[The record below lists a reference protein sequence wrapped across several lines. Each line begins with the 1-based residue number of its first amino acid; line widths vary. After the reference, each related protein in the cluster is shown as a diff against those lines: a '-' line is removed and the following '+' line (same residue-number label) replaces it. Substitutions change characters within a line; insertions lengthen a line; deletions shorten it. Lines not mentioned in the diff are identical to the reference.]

1 MWHSRK
7 LILRRTFSLTLTWIA
22 SSRNKICVDFSPVT
36 SSEFFR
42 ISNEFSKIFI
52 KLGQRS
58 DPIIFCVICAQ
69 RQRHQCNTHR
79 KFASVTS
86 DTNSSKDLVA
96 NESKF
101 RHFARGEA
109 VSPSISKLS
118 GFRAAHAGIFVAIAG
133 PTKFSMMKRSKAAQ
147 AQSDNGFNIFH

>member
-1 MWHSRK
+1 M
-7 LILRRTFSLTLTWIA
+7 A
-22 SSRNKICVDFSPVT
+22 SSKNKTCVDFSPVT
-36 SSEFFR
+36 SSAFLS

-86 DTNSSKDLVA
+86 DTSISKDLVA

-101 RHFARGEA
+101 RHLARGEA
-109 VSPSISKLS
+109 LSPSISKFS
-118 GFRAAHAGIFVAIAG
+118 GFRAAHIGIFEQIVG
-133 PTKFSMMKRSKAAQ
+133 PTKFSMMKRSRAAH
-147 AQSDNGFNIFH
+147 AQSAHGFNNMRVFGTFNLKRNLPDC